1 MSGIKKRPISPRQ
14 KMINLMYVVL
24 MAMLALNVSTDVLNG
39 FSIVEESLNR
49 TTANSSKENAN
60 IYSEFNEQ
68 MKQNPEKVKAWFDK
82 AVYVKQLSD
91 SLYNLADVLKHEI
104 VRQADGEKGDVKN
117 IRNKEDLESTTHVML
132 GRGRG
137 KHLYDAIVNYRTKI
151 LEFVTDKEQRAIIAS
166 NLTTDVPKNDGLVG
180 RNWQEAMFENMPV
193 AAATTLLTKLQS
205 DVRYAEGEVLHS
217 LINNIDVKDVR
228 VNSLNAYV
236 IPNAQT
242 IVQGSK
248 FSARIIMAA
257 VDTTQKP
264 KIFIGERPI
273 DLKNGLYEFNC
284 GSTGDFT
291 LNGHIEMTDRSGET
305 LRRNFSQKYT
315 VVAPSATVSAD
326 LMNVL
331 YAGYNNPMSVSVP
344 GIPANDIVATMT
356 GGSLTPTGPGKYIAH
371 PTKVGEEAIITINSK
386 ANGTMQKMGEFKFRI
401 RRLPDPTA
409 FIAYNDAEGNPVRY
423 MGGGRGFSKSTLLS
437 VDGIGAAIDDGLL
450 NIPFQVTGFE
460 TVFFDNMGNAIPEV
474 SNSDKFTD
482 RQKSI
487 FSRLG
492 RGKRFYISKVQAVGP
507 DGSTRTL
514 PQSMEVIIN

>member
-1 MSGIKKRPISPRQ
+1 
-14 KMINLMYVVL
+14 
-24 MAMLALNVSTDVLNG
+24 
-39 FSIVEESLNR
+39 
-49 TTANSSKENAN
+49 
-60 IYSEFNEQ
+60 
-68 MKQNPEKVKAWFDK
+68 
-82 AVYVKQLSD
+82 
-91 SLYNLADVLKHEI
+91 
-104 VRQADGEKGDVKN
+104 
-117 IRNKEDLESTTHVML
+117 
-132 GRGRG
+132 
-137 KHLYDAIVNYRTKI
+137 
-151 LEFVTDKEQRAIIAS
+151 
-166 NLTTDVPKNDGLVG
+166 
-180 RNWQEAMFENMPV
+180 
-193 AAATTLLTKLQS
+193 
-205 DVRYAEGEVLHS
+205 
-217 LINNIDVKDVR
+217 
-228 VNSLNAYV
+228 
-236 IPNAQT
+236 
-242 IVQGSK
+242 
-248 FSARIIMAA
+248 MAA

-305 LRRNFSQKYT
+305 LRREFSQKYT